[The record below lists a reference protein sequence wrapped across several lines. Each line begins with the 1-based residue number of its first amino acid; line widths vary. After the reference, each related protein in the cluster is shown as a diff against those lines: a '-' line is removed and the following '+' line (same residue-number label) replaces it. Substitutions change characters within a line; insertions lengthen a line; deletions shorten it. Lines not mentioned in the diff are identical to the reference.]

1 MTEGFDR
8 IDLLRKLTEAR
19 GVSGNEGEV
28 RKLIRAALEGHVDAL
43 ETDTL
48 GNLVAT
54 RRAGGQNGST
64 TLKVLL
70 AAHMDEAGFMVVN
83 VEKDGFV
90 RVHRIGALDERYLI
104 AKPVK
109 IGKDGVAGIIGV
121 KPVHLLEMNER
132 QQVMRANQFAIDV
145 GAESDGGTGVKMGDY
160 VTFATPFEV
169 RDWRVEA
176 KALSDRA
183 GCALLIELLRTME
196 QAPQVDIHVA
206 FTVQE
211 LVGARGARAVG
222 YHYAP
227 DVAIAIGTT
236 LADDTP
242 LPEEVELLPLVR
254 LGGGPAV
261 TIYDRMMLAD
271 RNLLRYLDD
280 TAQAAGIPLQTRQP
294 GTAHTGSDAG
304 GIHLTREGVPST
316 TISIP
321 CRYMTA
327 PSGIVDLRDYDTTLT
342 LLRSALAGMHN
353 ANLQPALS

>member
-8 IDLLRKLTEAR
+8 IDLLKKLTEAR

-54 RRAGGQNGST
+54 KRAAGQHSGT
-64 TLKVLL
+64 VLKVLL
-70 AAHMDEAGFMVVN
+70 AAHMDEAGFMVIS
-83 VEKDGFV
+83 VEKDGYI

-104 AKPVK
+104 SKPVK

-121 KPVHLLEMNER
+121 KPVHLLEGSER
-132 QQVMRANQFAIDV
+132 QQVMRANQFTIDV

-169 RDWRVEA
+169 RDHRVDA
-176 KALSDRA
+176 KALSNRV

-196 QAPQVDIHVA
+196 QAPQVELHVA

-242 LPEEVELLPLVR
+242 LPEDIHLLPLVR

-261 TIYDRMMLAD
+261 TIYDRMMMAD
-271 RNLLRYLDD
+271 RNLLRFLDD
-280 TAQAAGIPLQTRQP
+280 TAQAAGISLQTRQP
-294 GTAHTGSDAG
+294 GTGHSGSDAG
-304 GIHLTREGVPST
+304 SIHLTREGVPST
-316 TISIP
+316 TISLP

-327 PSGIVDLRDYDTTLT
+327 PSGIVDLRDYDATLT
-342 LLRSALAGMHN
+342 LLRAALAGIQS
-353 ANLQPALS
+353 ANLQPALP